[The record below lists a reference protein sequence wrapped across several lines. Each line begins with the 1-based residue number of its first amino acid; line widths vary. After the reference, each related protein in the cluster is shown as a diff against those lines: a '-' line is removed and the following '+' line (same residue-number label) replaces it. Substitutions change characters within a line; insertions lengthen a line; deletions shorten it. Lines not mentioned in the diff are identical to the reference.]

1 MFKFF
6 LEKKYKEW
14 AGEWLQW
21 KRPFVKPSTMAKYE
35 LDVQTRL
42 LPKFGEYRLSAINEK
57 AVQAYIIELSKEQN
71 PHGRPLTIT
80 TIKGWIVELIT
91 SLNDAASQGLCQA
104 PNFKLKYPK
113 TAQRGKVEVFTKE
126 EQKAILAAFKS
137 EKGLD
142 FWARSSK
149 GKGKSCR
156 ELHLL
161 GTILSLFTGMRIGE
175 VCGVRWKDIN
185 FTEKTITVQQ
195 TIQRIYKKS
204 GTVLAKGT
212 PKSATSNRTIPIS
225 TPLLKILEAV
235 KKGQALEN
243 YVLTG
248 TTTPTEPRQVRIYF
262 ENMLKNYKITRRKF
276 HALRHTFATRCI
288 EAGIDPKTVSTVLG
302 HASPMIT
309 LSIYCHPAENLRRK
323 CVEVFADF

>member
-1 MFKFF
+1 MFKLLF
-6 LEKKYKEW
+6 EKKYKEW
-14 AGEWLQW
+14 AAEWLQW

-35 LDVQTRL
+35 FDIQTRL
-42 LPKFGEYRLSAINEK
+42 IPKFGEYRLSAITEK
-57 AVQAYIIELSKEQN
+57 AVQAYIIELSKEMN
-71 PHGRPLTIT
+71 PHGRPLTLS

-113 TAQRGKVEVFTKE
+113 TAPRGKVEVFTKE

-142 FWARSSK
+142 FWARQSK
-149 GKGKSCR
+149 GKSKSRR

-175 VCGVRWKDIN
+175 VCGLRWKNIN
-185 FTEKTITVQQ
+185 FTEKTIAVRQTVQ
-195 TIQRIYKKS
+195 RLYKKS
-204 GTVLAKGT
+204 GTVLEKGT

-225 TPLLKILEAV
+225 TPLLKILEAA
-235 KKGQALEN
+235 KNGQALES

-248 TTTPTEPRQVRIYF
+248 TTTPTEPRQVRIHF

-288 EAGIDPKTVSTVLG
+288 EAGLDPKTVSTVLG
-302 HASPMIT
+302 HASPAIT
-309 LSIYCHPAENLRRK
+309 LSIYCHPAEDLRRK
-323 CVEVFADF
+323 CVEAFADF